1 MARMPKPKPTRS
13 ARREPKKNVQKLVPV
28 VVHLLPGQA
37 AAIRK
42 EATRR
47 MRERGRGRSPDVSE
61 VLRDA
66 IAVWAAIR
74 PAQRAIIRGVAER
87 RDLTRPEVLRL
98 ALDAW
103 LTALD
108 PDGR

>member
-1 MARMPKPKPTRS
+1 MPKPLGRS
-13 ARREPKKNVQKLVPV
+13 ARRKAPQKTQKLVPV
-28 VVHLLPGQA
+28 LVRLLPAQA
-37 AAIRK
+37 AAVRK

-47 MRERGRGRSPDVSE
+47 MRERGRGRPDVSE

-74 PAQRAIIRGVAER
+74 PAQRAIIQGVAER
-87 RDLTRPEVLRL
+87 RELTRPEVLRG

-103 LTALD
+103 LTSLD

>member
-1 MARMPKPKPTRS
+1 MAHMPKTTGRS
-13 ARREPKKNVQKLVPV
+13 ARRKPPKKAQKLVPV
-28 VVHLLPGQA
+28 LAELLPAQA
-37 AAIRK
+37 ADIRK

-47 MRERGRGRSPDVSE
+47 MRERGQRRPDVSE

-66 IAVWAAIR
+66 VAVWAAIR

-87 RDLTRPEVLRL
+87 RDLMRAEVLRL

-103 LTALD
+103 LTTLD

>member
-1 MARMPKPKPTRS
+1 MSKPTDRPT
-13 ARREPKKNVQKLVPV
+13 RRKPPKTTHKLVPV
-28 VVHLLPGQA
+28 IARLLPAQA
-37 AAIRK
+37 AALRK

-47 MRERGRGRSPDVSE
+47 MRERRKRRPDLSE

-66 IAVWAAIR
+66 VAVWAAIR
-74 PAQRAIIRGVAER
+74 PSQRAIIRGVAEHR
-87 RDLTRPEVLRL
+87 ELTRPEVLRL

-103 LTALD
+103 LTALE

>member
-1 MARMPKPKPTRS
+1 MAHMPKPTGRS
-13 ARREPKKNVQKLVPV
+13 ARRKPPKNTQKLVPV
-28 VVHLLPGQA
+28 VARLLPAQA
-37 AAIRK
+37 ADVRK
-42 EATRR
+42 EANRR
-47 MRERGRGRSPDVSE
+47 MRERGRRRPDVSE

-66 IAVWAAIR
+66 VEFWAAIR

-87 RDLTRPEVLRL
+87 RELTRPEVLRL

>member
-1 MARMPKPKPTRS
+1 MPKPNVASTRRKPAKR
-13 ARREPKKNVQKLVPV
+13 PQKLVPV
-28 VVHLLPGQA
+28 LAHLLPAQA
-37 AAIRK
+37 AAVRK

-47 MRERGRGRSPDVSE
+47 MRERRGRRADVSE

-66 IAVWAAIR
+66 VAVWAAIR
-74 PAQRAIIRGVAER
+74 PAQRAVIRGVAER
-87 RDLTRPEVLRL
+87 RELTRPEVLRL